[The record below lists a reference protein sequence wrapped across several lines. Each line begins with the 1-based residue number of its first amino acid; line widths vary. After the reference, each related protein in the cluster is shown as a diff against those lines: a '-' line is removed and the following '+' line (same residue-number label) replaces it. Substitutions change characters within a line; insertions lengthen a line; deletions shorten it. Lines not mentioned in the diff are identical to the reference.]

1 MLKTLYQQIKQYRT
15 AALLTPGFTAL
26 EVLMDVLIPYVT
38 ASLIDKGINAGDM
51 ENVYFYGAIM
61 MGMALLSLVFGILG
75 GRCSAYASTGFA
87 ANLRAAMYR
96 NIQRMAFS
104 DIDKY
109 ATSGLITRMTTDVN
123 ALQSAFQQIMGIS
136 VRAPFKLLLSILMC
150 LVIDARLSLIF
161 LIALVILSFSLYHI
175 ISRVA
180 RLFQQ
185 VFVKYDDLNQSVQ
198 ENITGIRLV
207 KAFVRE
213 DYENAKFA
221 KAAENLYKLYVK
233 AESLMAWNHP
243 IMNMVVYGCIIALSW
258 MGAHYIVE
266 GTLTTGELTS
276 LFTYVMSI
284 LMSLMMLSM
293 VFVMLTQSAASAKRV
308 AEIIEEEPDI
318 VNPANG
324 ITTIP
329 DGSIEFR
336 QVRFDYKSKVEGRR
350 SKVEGQRPKDEGRS
364 SLLVPPSSHHSSLL
378 APPSSQSPLSEGEG
392 SGVRLPH
399 KRSAL
404 YNITF
409 SIKSGETIGVIGGTG
424 SGKSTLVNLIS
435 RLYDP
440 REGEVCVG
448 GHNVKDYDLTAL
460 RHAVSVVLQQ
470 NILFSGTV
478 LDNLRW
484 GNPDATLEECRYAC
498 QMAQADE
505 FVSQMPEGYD
515 TQIEQGGTNVS
526 GGQKQRLCIARALL
540 KHPKILVLD
549 DSTSACDT
557 ATDAKI
563 REAIHHQL
571 PEMTKIIIAQR
582 ILSVR
587 DCDRILV
594 LDNGVVTGFDTHDN
608 LLKTNTLYQEINAI
622 QHEDGGDF
630 DDKSLTPDPSLSE
643 RGGTR
648 KEERGARNE
657 ERLRV
662 GERSSGMGGATFD
675 LRPLK

>member
-1 MLKTLYQQIKQYRT
+1 M
-15 AALLTPGFTAL
+15 
-26 EVLMDVLIPYVT
+26 IPYVT

-51 ENVYFYGAIM
+51 ENVYRYGLVM
-61 MGMALLSLVFGILG
+61 LGMAFLSLLFGFMG
-75 GRCSAYASTGFA
+75 GRFSANASTGFA
-87 ANLRAAMYR
+87 ANLRSAMYR

-123 ALQSAFQQIMGIS
+123 TLQSAFHQILGIS

-161 LIALVILSFSLYHI
+161 LVALVILSFSLYHI

-180 RLFQQ
+180 KLFQQ
-185 VFVKYDDLNQSVQ
+185 VFERYDALNQSVQ

-221 KAAENLYKLYVK
+221 RAADNLYKLYVK
-233 AESLMAWNHP
+233 AESLMARNHP

-276 LFTYVMSI
+276 LFSYIISI

-293 VFVMLTQSAASAKRV
+293 AFVMLTQSAASAKRV

-318 VNPANG
+318 VNPENG
-324 ITTIP
+324 IKEVP
-329 DGSIEFR
+329 NGSIEFR
-336 QVRFDYKSKVEGRR
+336 GVRFDYSF
-350 SKVEGQRPKDEGRS
+350 KDQ
-364 SLLVPPSSHHSSLL
+364 P
-378 APPSSQSPLSEGEG
+378 APNVQPQ
-392 SGVRLPH
+392 H

-409 SIKSGETIGVIGGTG
+409 DIKSGETIGVIGGTG
-424 SGKSTLVNLIS
+424 SGKSSLVNLIC

-440 REGEVCVG
+440 RQGEIWVG
-448 GHNVKDYDLTAL
+448 GHPVKDYDLTAL
-460 RHAVSVVLQQ
+460 RTAVSVVLQQ
-470 NILFSGTV
+470 NILFGGSV
-478 LDNLRW
+478 IDNLRW
-484 GNPDATLEECRYAC
+484 GKPDATLEECRTAC
-498 QMAQADE
+498 RMAQADD
-505 FVSQMPEGYD
+505 FISAMPDGYD
-515 TQIEQGGTNVS
+515 TRIEQGGTNVS

-540 KHPKILVLD
+540 RQPKILVLD

-563 REAIHHQL
+563 REAIHNQL

-582 ILSVR
+582 ILSVK

-594 LDNGVVTGFDTHDN
+594 MDNGVVTGFDTHDN
-608 LLKTNTLYQEINAI
+608 LLKTNQLYQEIYAI
-622 QHEDGGDF
+622 QNENVGDF
-630 DDKSLTPDPSLSE
+630 D
-643 RGGTR
+643 
-648 KEERGARNE
+648 A
-657 ERLRV
+657 
-662 GERSSGMGGATFD
+662 
-675 LRPLK
+675 

>member
-1 MLKTLYQQIKQYRT
+1 
-15 AALLTPGFTAL
+15 
-26 EVLMDVLIPYVT
+26 MDVLIPYVT

-51 ENVYFYGAIM
+51 ESVYFYGAVM

-75 GRCSAYASTGFA
+75 GRCSAYAATGFA
-87 ANLRAAMYR
+87 ANLRSAMYR

-109 ATSGLITRMTTDVN
+109 ATSGLVTRMTTDVN

-318 VNPANG
+318 VNPSNG
-324 ITTIP
+324 ITTVP

-336 QVRFDYKSKVEGRR
+336 GVRFDYRSKDEGQR
-350 SKVEGQRPKDEGRS
+350 SKV
-364 SLLVPPSSHHSSLL
+364 
-378 APPSSQSPLSEGEG
+378 SPL
-392 SGVRLPH
+392 LPH

-409 SIKSGETIGVIGGTG
+409 SVKSGETIGVIGGTG

-448 GHNVKDYDLTAL
+448 GHNVRDYDLTAL

-505 FVSQMPEGYD
+505 FVSQMPEGYN
-515 TQIEQGGTNVS
+515 TRIEQGGTNVS

-563 REAIHHQL
+563 REAIHHRL

-622 QHEDGGDF
+622 QTENIGDF
-630 DDKSLTPDPSLSE
+630 D
-643 RGGTR
+643 
-648 KEERGARNE
+648 A
-657 ERLRV
+657 
-662 GERSSGMGGATFD
+662 
-675 LRPLK
+675 